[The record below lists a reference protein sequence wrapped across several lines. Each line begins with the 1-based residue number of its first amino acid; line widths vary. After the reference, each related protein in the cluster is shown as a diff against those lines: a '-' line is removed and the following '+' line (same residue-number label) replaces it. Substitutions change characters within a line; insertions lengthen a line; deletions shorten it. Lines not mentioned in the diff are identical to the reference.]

1 MAVTPTRPPQPTP
14 PRPDADDPPWPYAD
28 WGLTELIPVTLMPF
42 GITLIA
48 TLIPISLG
56 LDGGL
61 VGVILTLIQQLA
73 LGLGT
78 VLWVRAHDGSIASL
92 GLRRGATRGS
102 DIGAGIAAGLG
113 AIAAGGIVIGL
124 TIQVVEAVT
133 GDPQEIENVLES
145 FGDSWVVVSAAIA
158 LLLAPIC
165 EEILF
170 RGFLFGGLRGRL
182 PFWQAA
188 VISSALFGLVHAD
201 GLRFL
206 GLAVEG
212 FIMAAAYERR
222 RTLVAAMVAH
232 ATVNSVAIIALF
244 ASR

>member
-1 MAVTPTRPPQPTP
+1 
-14 PRPDADDPPWPYAD
+14 
-28 WGLTELIPVTLMPF
+28 MPF
-42 GITLIA
+42 GITLLA
-48 TLIPISLG
+48 TLVPIALG
-56 LDGGL
+56 MDGGL
-61 VGVILTLIQQLA
+61 VGVILTLVQQLA

-78 VLWVRAHDGSIASL
+78 VWWVQVHDGSVAPL
-92 GLRRGATRGS
+92 GLRRGATTGS
-102 DIGAGIAAGLG
+102 DVGAGMAAGLG
-113 AIAAGGIVIGL
+113 AIFAGGTVIAL
-124 TIQVVEAVT
+124 TLAVVEAVT
-133 GDPQEIENVLES
+133 GEPQEIENVLES

-158 LLLAPIC
+158 LLFAPVC

-170 RGFLFGGLRGRL
+170 RGFLFGGLRGRY
-182 PFWQAA
+182 PFWKAA

-212 FIMAAAYERR
+212 FIMAAVYERR

-232 ATVNSVAIIALF
+232 AIVNTVAVLALF